1 MNEPNQTPPALSKAG
16 IRSGEICILMATR
29 GRPGMLAE
37 EISSLKENTADKAK
51 LTLWLYVDEDDQV
64 TRDAIAGGKFPDP
77 GFPVHWHIGPRTPG
91 LGECHVALLNAS
103 GRVSEI
109 YMISCDDA
117 RFETP
122 GWDEVVRRRFAEYP
136 DGVLLAFADDPNASD
151 RATYP
156 FIGWSWVQTLG
167 YAFPGHFPYW
177 FEDAWIDEIGRMAG
191 RCVKVPILIGPIG
204 GGKGKTQRMRCVPF
218 WTRYFQL
225 TQVERKE
232 EARKLIWT
240 IHPNDKAARDAALA
254 EMESAYTSLKKVTE
268 DAFSDLYCVFQE
280 ERHTAL
286 SPEERVAFNP
296 LYLRQETVAL
306 IRLLSYAREHLGKK
320 NYTEALKYIEATQLG
335 ELRVRAAQD
344 MKVECLRALGQ
355 QDEAERVAKQAM
367 LPWPEMSATRRVFRM
382 LGMVAN
388 EARTVLGGMTT
399 KKKPAPG
406 AASKP

>member
-1 MNEPNQTPPALSKAG
+1 MNDQAQTKPAPDKSRIK
-16 IRSGEICILMATR
+16 SGEICILMATR

-37 EISSLKENTADKAK
+37 EISTLRDNTVEKDK
-51 LTLWLYVDEDDQV
+51 LTLWLYVDEDDQI
-64 TRDAIAGGKFPDP
+64 TREAIKAGKFPDP
-77 GFPVHWHIGPRTPG
+77 GFRVNWHIGPRTPG
-91 LGECHVALLNAS
+91 LGECHLALLSAS
-103 GRVSEI
+103 GGVSEI

-122 GWDEVVRRRFAEYP
+122 GWDEVVRRKFAEYP

-156 FIGWSWVQTLG
+156 FIGWKWVQTLG
-167 YAFPGHFPYW
+167 YAFPGHFAYW

-191 RCVKVPILIGPIG
+191 RCAKVSILIGPIG

-232 EARKLIWT
+232 EARKLIWAM
-240 IHPNDKAARDAALA
+240 HPQDKQARDAALA
-254 EMESAYTSLKKVTE
+254 QMEEAYASLKKRTE

-286 SPEERVAFNP
+286 SPEERKTFNP

-306 IRLLSYAREHLGKK
+306 IRLVTYAQEHLAKG
-320 NYTEALKYIEATQLG
+320 NYAEALKYIEATQLG
-335 ELRVRAAQD
+335 EIRVRAAQD
-344 MKVECLRALGQ
+344 MKVQCLRALGQ
-355 QDEAERVAKQAM
+355 QAEADRIEKQTM
-367 LPWPEMSATRRVFRM
+367 LTWPEMTATRRVFRM

-388 EARTVLGGMTT
+388 EARTVLGGLTT
-399 KKKPAPG
+399 KKKPGPG
-406 AASKP
+406 ATK